1 MEAQRYR
8 CRGDGDTDTGRILIC
23 KHRCSNGNRL
33 DIQIQG
39 RHSCVHAIEDTD
51 GDSVNTRNIHIGEDT
66 DGDSVYTPSIHISGL

>member
-23 KHRCSNGNRL
+23 KHRCSNDNRL

-39 RHSCVHAIEDTD
+39 RHSCVHAIEDIEADSVYTRSIYIGEDTD
-51 GDSVNTRNIHIGEDT
+51 ADSVNTRNIHI
-66 DGDSVYTPSIHISGL
+66 SGL